1 MENTGLQYE
10 NSLTRQ
16 AEEAMDMWTKELAD
30 MSEELMNDPMAVVRS
45 LNDARNLCT
54 AGFLMRRQIQVSF
67 PELLGGVSEET
78 GESYEDLTVNN
89 NVPWPEKF
97 LKVLSS
103 RLEKYM
109 LKEQDEVVKATEWFQ
124 WLSDKKYPRK
134 SELAVK
140 LSFLLNMDDYTT
152 TKFLLAC
159 GHEPFSVRNPLDCIC
174 LFCKMLRPR

>member
-54 AGFLMRRQIQVSF
+54 AGSLMRRQIQVSF

-89 NVPWPEKF
+89 NVP
-97 LKVLSS
+97 
-103 RLEKYM
+103 
-109 LKEQDEVVKATEWFQ
+109 
-124 WLSDKKYPRK
+124 
-134 SELAVK
+134 
-140 LSFLLNMDDYTT
+140 
-152 TKFLLAC
+152 
-159 GHEPFSVRNPLDCIC
+159 
-174 LFCKMLRPR
+174 

>member
-1 MENTGLQYE
+1 MENTCLQYE

-16 AEEAMDMWTKELAD
+16 AEESMDIWTKELAD

-54 AGFLMRRQIQVSF
+54 AGFLMRRQIQASF
-67 PELLGGVSEET
+67 SELLRDASEET

-97 LKVLSS
+97 LKNLSS

-109 LKEQDEVVKATEWFQ
+109 LKEQNEVVKAIEWFQ
-124 WLSDKKYPRK
+124 WLSDKKISQKKR
-134 SELAVK
+134 
-140 LSFLLNMDDYTT
+140 T
-152 TKFLLAC
+152 C
-159 GHEPFSVRNPLDCIC
+159 GKTVFPF
-174 LFCKMLRPR
+174 KYG